1 MERCRA
7 SRAVPRE
14 SDQRNRVEPR
24 SGLRRQTQ
32 AVDRGAQRMHVET
45 LVAIVFVV
53 LVVLGVTTLVAWI
66 VR

>member
-1 MERCRA
+1 MRTNTAYARQP
-7 SRAVPRE
+7 S
-14 SDQRNRVEPR
+14 VEPR
-24 SGLRRQTQ
+24 TARGRLTQ